1 MSAMK
6 DTVQVRLTK
15 GLMDH
20 VKTRS
25 KSMDFTPS
33 AFVRYLIIKNKESAG
48 DEKGFWTNAV
58 DKQISEMK
66 AHIEELQKMRE
77 DLGVTE

>member
-6 DTVQVRLTK
+6 DKVQVRLTK

-25 KSMDFTPS
+25 GRMDSTPS
-33 AFVRYLIIKNKESAG
+33 GFVRYLIIKDKESSG
-48 DEKGFWTNAV
+48 DEKSFWKDAV
-58 DKQISEMK
+58 DNQIAEMN
-66 AHIEELQKMRE
+66 ARIEELQKMKA
-77 DLGVTE
+77 DLEITE